1 MSNYIINESKIQKS
15 VLNKYLSRLENEY
28 FEDINE
34 KYSVYQKIFNS
45 AYKDQIINLKE
56 SEYEQIFQLRLFQT
70 VLGYQIDIGKESPR
84 NIKFQPKSKEGF
96 ADGGIYLPNA
106 DDIDKKNI
114 AVIEMKDS
122 NTREINKINNQ
133 AFKYFKTDPN
143 IKYTITCNFLR
154 IRIYLDNT
162 KDYIDFPIFNL
173 SLADFKL
180 FYLFLSYRTVLV
192 GWPSLMKNETVHEE
206 EKIEKRFYVDYSKFR
221 DELFKNIVK
230 NNTNISE
237 LILFNRTQK
246 LLDRFIFIFFAEDK
260 GLIYPNFIES
270 VINYWK
276 DEKKRFGEKSL
287 YEDFNRY
294 FVLLDKGREK
304 AHNTE
309 AIFAF
314 NGGLFKKDRVLEN
327 LKIDCDVLATNV
339 QKLSS
344 YDFTSQITVDILGH
358 IFEHSLSEI
367 EETEAKLKGEQV
379 DKSKGK
385 RKKDGVFYTPKYITK
400 YIVDNTVG
408 KLCNEKKS
416 NLELDQ
422 DFDIIEYQKSGGR
435 VNKKGE
441 KLFHTLES
449 YKNWLLEL
457 KIVDPA
463 CGSGAFL
470 NEALSFLIKEH
481 KEIDDLIAEL
491 TNTPLR
497 IFDTEK
503 SILENNIYGV
513 DINEESVEIA
523 KLSMWLRTAQKGRQL
538 SDLSNNIKCGNSLI
552 DDPKIAGDKAFNWEN
567 EFPEVFK
574 NGGFDVVIGNP
585 PYVSHDRVNNKKYLS
600 VTYKSHQGFADL
612 FCYFYE
618 LGVKLLKKDGV
629 LSFIT
634 SNSFLKAEYGA
645 PLRKFL
651 LNNSTLLE
659 IINIEDAQIFS
670 DAIVNS
676 SILSL
681 QKNSNKNRKCLIVN
695 KKYDLEIDFWLYIEN
710 NKFYYQQ
717 LDFDELPW
725 NLIKPE
731 ILNLRNKIKGKNQT
745 LEELDTKIRLG
756 IATGSNEAFIVSEEI
771 KRELITQ
778 DQNSIDLIKPI
789 LRGKDIEQ
797 YYYNLP
803 PLYLLLTKNGID
815 VHKDYPAIF
824 NHLES
829 FGDSFK
835 NRGAKGQ
842 HWTNLRACSF
852 FDDFKKDKIVW
863 IELTD
868 KGRFSRCS
876 DEIYL
881 LNSAYFLLPPKGYS
895 IGYLITIL
903 NSKLIKFYLKQ
914 IANTSGVG
922 TARWINIYVKEFP
935 IYEASIEIQ
944 TEFDNLEKIM
954 MNKLLSH
961 NRVSKAFTKYI
972 HTQINLEKISR
983 KLKNWHELEFG
994 EFIKELNKAIKKVG
1008 GEKLTK
1014 MDGLDWMEVFETKK
1028 AEAQALKAQINQTDK
1043 EINTM
1048 VYELYGLTGEEIAII
1063 ENNLN

>member
-1 MSNYIINESKIQKS
+1 MAIFQKS
-15 VLNKYLSRLENEY
+15 IVDKYLKTLDESLIENAFDTY
-28 FEDINE
+28 R
-34 KYSVYQKIFNS
+34 SVYVPKI
-45 AYKDQIINLKE
+45 DRIRNLKE
-56 SEYEQIFQLRLFQT
+56 EQYQTQFLQDIFGSILGYTIDPEAGYNIELEKKNESNSKKADGAIVKEDKVLGVIELKSNKTKNLDSIKDQAFGYKNNHKGCNYVISSNFHKLRFYVDDATEYEEFDLYNL
-70 VLGYQIDIGKESPR
+70 DKES
-84 NIKFQPKSKEGF
+84 F
-96 ADGGIYLPNA
+96 
-106 DDIDKKNI
+106 KK
-114 AVIEMKDS
+114 
-122 NTREINKINNQ
+122 
-133 AFKYFKTDPN
+133 
-143 IKYTITCNFLR
+143 
-154 IRIYLDNT
+154 
-162 KDYIDFPIFNL
+162 
-173 SLADFKL
+173 
-180 FYLFLSYRTVLV
+180 FYLFLRKEGL
-192 GWPSLMKNETVHEE
+192 LDKNIPKLLKEETKFHEE
-206 EKIEKRFYVDYSKFR
+206 NISQQLYKDYSSFKDKFF
-221 DELFKNIVK
+221 ENIVK
-230 NNTNISE
+230 NNPE
-237 LILFNRTQK
+237 VDKLILFRKSQK
-246 LLDRFIFIFFAEDK
+246 FLDRILFILFAEDK
-260 GLIYPNFIES
+260 NLIPANSIPGIVES
-270 VINYWK
+270 WALADDLHYK
-276 DEKKRFGEKSL
+276 PL
-287 YEDFNRY
+287 YELF
-294 FVLLDKGREK
+294 K
-304 AHNTE
+304 
-309 AIFAF
+309 IFFTYLNVGHVYNGYEIPAYG
-314 NGGLFKKDRVLEN
+314 GGLFKPDEVLDN
-327 LKIDCDVLATNV
+327 LKVDDEILKDDLLVLS
-339 QKLSS
+339 K
-344 YDFTSQITVDILGH
+344 YDFNTDVDVNILGH

-367 EETEAKLKGEQV
+367 EETEAKLKGEKV

-422 DFDIIEYQKSGGR
+422 EFDIVEYQKSGGR

-481 KEIDDLIAEL
+481 KEVDDLIAEL

-523 KLSMWLRTAQKGRQL
+523 KLSMWLRTAQKGRRL

-681 QKNSNKNRKCLIVN
+681 KKNSNKNRKCLIVN

-983 KLKNWHELEFG
+983 KLKDWHELEFG

-1014 MDGLDWMEVFETKK
+1014 MDELDWMEVFETKK
-1028 AEAQALKAQINQTDK
+1028 AEAQDLKAQINQTDK

-1048 VYELYGLTGEEIAII
+1048 VYELYGLTDEEIAIV
-1063 ENNLN
+1063 END

>member
-1 MSNYIINESKIQKS
+1 MSNDIINKSKIQNS

-45 AYKDQIINLKE
+45 AYKDQITNLKE

-70 VLGYQIDIGKESPR
+70 VLGFQIDIGKESPR

-173 SLADFKL
+173 SKDDFQL
-180 FYLFLSYRTVLV
+180 LYLFISYESILA
-192 GWPSLMKNETVHEE
+192 GWPSKMKNETVHEE

-270 VINYWK
+270 VISYWK
-276 DEKKRFGEKSL
+276 EEKKRFGEKSL

-294 FVLLDKGREK
+294 FILLDKGREK

-314 NGGLFKKDRVLEN
+314 NGGLFKKDQVLEN

-367 EETEAKLKGEQV
+367 EETEAKLKGEQIG
-379 DKSKGK
+379 KSKGK

-400 YIVDNTVG
+400 YIVNNTLG
-408 KLCNEKKS
+408 KLCSEKKS
-416 NLELDQ
+416 ILELDQ
-422 DFDIIEYQKSGGR
+422 DFDLVKYQKSSGG
-435 VNKKGE
+435 VNKKGK
-441 KLFHTLES
+441 KLFHTLEL
-449 YKNWLLEL
+449 YKKWLLKL

-481 KEIDDLIAEL
+481 KDVDDLIAEL
-491 TNTPLR
+491 TKTPLR

-503 SILENNIYGV
+503 IILENNIYGV

-523 KLSMWLRTAQKGRQL
+523 KLSMWLRTACTDGRTAQKGRKL
-538 SDLSNNIKCGNSLI
+538 SNLSNNIKCGNSLI
-552 DDPKIAGDKAFNWEN
+552 DDPSIAGDKAFDWEK
-567 EFPEVFK
+567 EFPQVFT

-585 PYVSHDRVNNKKYLS
+585 PYVQINEFND
-600 VTYKSHQGFADL
+600 
-612 FCYFYE
+612 YFYKQYTTAPSGDLYSLFYQKSFDLLTNNGL
-618 LGVKLLKKDGV
+618 LG
-629 LSFIT
+629 FIT
-634 SNSFLKAEYGA
+634 PSSFMTNIGFVSLREELMKYKIISLVDLGA
-645 PLRKFL
+645 
-651 LNNSTLLE
+651 N
-659 IINIEDAQIFS
+659 IFS
-670 DAIVNS
+670 SANVDTAIIIVQNEHVIKNVIKVGSQLDSLRDFEQEIFNKLSNKIFNIYLNVKGLELCNKLEKKCLKFNEYLLFARGVEFGFKSDKVVSEKIDENYVPLLCGGNISKQKIFFENKYIKFDIENIKIYKTKNIYENEKILVKRIGNNIIGSYDSTGYYNVCDVYNLQLKLNDNYRLKSIS
-676 SILSL
+676 SI
-681 QKNSNKNRKCLIVN
+681 V
-695 KKYDLEIDFWLYIEN
+695 
-710 NKFYYQQ
+710 
-717 LDFDELPW
+717 
-725 NLIKPE
+725 
-731 ILNLRNKIKGKNQT
+731 
-745 LEELDTKIRLG
+745 
-756 IATGSNEAFIVSEEI
+756 
-771 KRELITQ
+771 
-778 DQNSIDLIKPI
+778 
-789 LRGKDIEQ
+789 
-797 YYYNLP
+797 
-803 PLYLLLTKNGID
+803 
-815 VHKDYPAIF
+815 
-824 NHLES
+824 
-829 FGDSFK
+829 
-835 NRGAKGQ
+835 
-842 HWTNLRACSF
+842 
-852 FDDFKKDKIVW
+852 
-863 IELTD
+863 
-868 KGRFSRCS
+868 
-876 DEIYL
+876 
-881 LNSAYFLLPPKGYS
+881 
-895 IGYLITIL
+895 
-903 NSKLIKFYLKQ
+903 NSKLINFFYDTKFK
-914 IANTSGVG
+914 S
-922 TARWINIYVKEFP
+922 VKKLFP
-935 IYEASIEIQ
+935 KIPLQ
-944 TEFDNLEKIM
+944 NL
-954 MNKLLSH
+954 KLLPIP
-961 NRVSKAFTKYI
+961 KYVDDI
-972 HTQINLEKISR
+972 DIRLNLLSNEIIEKNILFIKQKKQFLKYLQSDLNIVDLPS
-983 KLKNWHELEFG
+983 KLKNWNEIEFKD
-994 EFIKELNKAIKKVG
+994 FIKQLNLVIKKSDRPKFTKT
-1008 GEKLTK
+1008 EKIE
-1014 MDGLDWMEVFETKK
+1014 WMEVFEAKKIEIQSLK
-1028 AEAQALKAQINQTDK
+1028 AEIDKIDK
-1043 EINTM
+1043 EIDAM
-1048 VYELYGLTGEEIAII
+1048 VYELYGLTDEEIAII
-1063 ENNLN
+1063 END

>member
-1 MSNYIINESKIQKS
+1 MAIFQNT
-15 VLNKYLSRLENEY
+15 VVNKYLNNQNEHVLSEKWNIYKTHFFDPKVQENIRDSKEEEY
-28 FEDINE
+28 QEGFMRD
-34 KYSVYQKIFNS
+34 
-45 AYKDQIINLKE
+45 
-56 SEYEQIFQLRLFQT
+56 LFVN
-70 VLGYQIDIGKESPR
+70 VLGYTLKPKDNYNLVLEKKNVKDSKKADAAIAIDNKTFGVIELKGTYVTDLTNVEGQAFGYKNNHTKDCIYVITSNFEKLRFYIDSTIDHIEFNLFTLAEQEFKLLYLCLAFENVKNQI
-84 NIKFQPKSKEGF
+84 PKKLKEGS
-96 ADGGIYLPNA
+96 LSQ
-106 DDIDKKNI
+106 
-114 AVIEMKDS
+114 EE
-122 NTREINKINNQ
+122 EITKQ
-133 AFKYFKTDPN
+133 LY
-143 IKYTITCNFLR
+143 
-154 IRIYLDNT
+154 
-162 KDYIDFPIFNL
+162 KDY
-173 SLADFKL
+173 SLFKREL
-180 FYLFLSYRTVLV
+180 FQDLTKQNPQFEPL
-192 GWPSLMKNETVHEE
+192 
-206 EKIEKRFYVDYSKFR
+206 
-221 DELFKNIVK
+221 ELFKK
-230 NNTNISE
+230 S
-237 LILFNRTQK
+237 QK
-246 LLDRFIFIFFAEDK
+246 LLDRFLFLFFAEDRDLLPPNSVR
-260 GLIYPNFIES
+260 LILTQ
-270 VINYWK
+270 WK
-276 DEKKRFGEKSL
+276 QLKDLDAYSPL
-287 YEDFNRY
+287 YERFKKY
-294 FVLLDKGREK
+294 FGYLNTGFKGK
-304 AHNTE
+304 QYD
-309 AIFAF
+309 IFAY
-314 NGGLFKKDRVLEN
+314 NGGLFKPDE
-327 LKIDCDVLATNV
+327 VLANIVIDDELLYKHTL
-339 QKLSS
+339 KLAD
-344 YDFTSQITVDILGH
+344 YDFASEVDVNILGH
-358 IFEHSLSEI
+358 IFENSLNELDEVKAQLEGTAI
-367 EETEAKLKGEQV
+367 
-379 DKSKGK
+379 DKSTTK

-400 YIVDNTVG
+400 YIVENTVG
-408 KLCNEKKS
+408 KLCHEKKTALS
-416 NLELDQ
+416 
-422 DFDIIEYQKSGGR
+422 IIEADYFTDKKRQKKTIKPL
-435 VNKKGE
+435 VE
-441 KLFHTLES
+441 KLKQ
-449 YKNWLLEL
+449 YRDWLLQL
-457 KIVDPA
+457 TICDPA

-470 NEALSFLIKEH
+470 NEALNFLITEH
-481 KEIDDLIAEL
+481 GYIDEL
-491 TNTPLR
+491 QAKLFGDAMVLSDVEN
-497 IFDTEK
+497 
-503 SILENNIYGV
+503 SILENNLFGV
-513 DINEESVEIA
+513 DLNEESVEIA
-523 KLSMWLRTAQKGRQL
+523 KLSLWLRTAQPNRKL
-538 SDLSNNIKCGNSLI
+538 NNLNNNIKCGNSLI
-552 DDPKIAGDKAFNWEN
+552 DDPEIAGDKAFNWEN

-574 NGGFDVVIGNP
+574 KGGFDVVIGNP

-645 PLRKFL
+645 PLRNFL

-695 KKYDLEIDFWLYIEN
+695 KKYDLAIDFWLYIES

-731 ILNLRNKIKGKNQT
+731 ILNLRNKIKGKNPT

-815 VHKDYPAIF
+815 VHKDYPAIY
-824 NHLES
+824 NHLDS

-868 KGRFSRCS
+868 KGRFSKCS

-972 HTQINLEKISR
+972 HTRLI
-983 KLKNWHELEFG
+983 LK
-994 EFIKELNKAIKKVG
+994 K
-1008 GEKLTK
+1008 
-1014 MDGLDWMEVFETKK
+1014 
-1028 AEAQALKAQINQTDK
+1028 
-1043 EINTM
+1043 
-1048 VYELYGLTGEEIAII
+1048 
-1063 ENNLN
+1063 

>member
-1 MSNYIINESKIQKS
+1 MSNDIINESKIQKS

-45 AYKDQIINLKE
+45 AYKDQITNLKE
-56 SEYEQIFQLRLFQT
+56 SEYEQIFQLRLFQS
-70 VLGYQIDIGKESPR
+70 VLGFQIDIGKESPR

-173 SLADFKL
+173 SKDDFQL
-180 FYLFLSYRTVLV
+180 LYLFISYESILA
-192 GWPSLMKNETVHEE
+192 GWPSKMKNETVHEE

-270 VINYWK
+270 VISYWK
-276 DEKKRFGEKSL
+276 EEKKRFGEKSL

-294 FVLLDKGREK
+294 FILLDKGREK

-314 NGGLFKKDRVLEN
+314 NGGLFKKDQVLEN

-367 EETEAKLKGEQV
+367 EETEAKLKGEQIG
-379 DKSKGK
+379 KSKGK

-400 YIVDNTVG
+400 YIVNNTLG
-408 KLCNEKKS
+408 KLCSEKKS
-416 NLELDQ
+416 ILKLDQ
-422 DFDIIEYQKSGGR
+422 DFDLVKYQKSSGV

-481 KEIDDLIAEL
+481 KEVDDLIAEL

-552 DDPKIAGDKAFNWEN
+552 DDVAVAGDKAFNWKQ
-567 EFPEVFK
+567 EFPKIFAK
-574 NGGFDVVIGNP
+574 GGFDVVIGNP
-585 PYVSHDRVNNKKYLS
+585 PYVFARDNFSQEIKNYYSNNYVSAEYQINLYLLFIERTISLIKEKANYGLIIPNAWLMVDSAKGLRNLVLKSSFLDKIINLAGYSFEGINVETIIVLATKSKEDKSHNNVDVFLSSGKEFKYSHKRKQIDFEKNKGFEFKVFSDETSVELTRKLRENSEDLDKLVQIKAGLQAYEKNKGEPKQSVEDVKNRPYDFNYKFDENTHKYLEGRDVGRYFINWSGEYLQYGKQLASPRTINLFDNEKIIVREITGKFPKSIISTYNNELYLYNRSNIGIIKRVDKNISLKFVVAILNSRLMAYYFMKNTAKS
-600 VTYKSHQGFADL
+600 VRKMFPKIILND
-612 FCYFYE
+612 
-618 LGVKLLKKDGV
+618 
-629 LSFIT
+629 
-634 SNSFLKAEYGA
+634 
-645 PLRKFL
+645 LRKFPFK
-651 LNNSTLLE
+651 E
-659 IINIEDAQIFS
+659 ISENEQTPFVQKTDNILSFYKNLI
-670 DAIVNS
+670 NS
-676 SILSL
+676 S
-681 QKNSNKNRKCLIVN
+681 
-695 KKYDLEIDFWLYIEN
+695 
-710 NKFYYQQ
+710 NKFKRTLKRKFESLEKLPKKLENWY
-717 LDFDELPW
+717 ELTFM
-725 NLIKPE
+725 NFVKELKK
-731 ILNLRNKIKGKNQT
+731 RKIKLSPT
-745 LEELDTKIRLG
+745 EEAEWED
-756 IATGSNEAFIVSEEI
+756 
-771 KRELITQ
+771 
-778 DQNSIDLIKPI
+778 
-789 LRGKDIEQ
+789 
-797 YYYNLP
+797 
-803 PLYLLLTKNGID
+803 
-815 VHKDYPAIF
+815 
-824 NHLES
+824 
-829 FGDSFK
+829 
-835 NRGAKGQ
+835 
-842 HWTNLRACSF
+842 
-852 FDDFKKDKIVW
+852 
-863 IELTD
+863 
-868 KGRFSRCS
+868 
-876 DEIYL
+876 
-881 LNSAYFLLPPKGYS
+881 YFLVEQQK
-895 IGYLITIL
+895 
-903 NSKLIKFYLKQ
+903 
-914 IANTSGVG
+914 A
-922 TARWINIYVKEFP
+922 
-935 IYEASIEIQ
+935 IEI
-944 TEFDNLEKIM
+944 
-954 MNKLLSH
+954 
-961 NRVSKAFTKYI
+961 
-972 HTQINLEKISR
+972 
-983 KLKNWHELEFG
+983 
-994 EFIKELNKAIKKVG
+994 
-1008 GEKLTK
+1008 
-1014 MDGLDWMEVFETKK
+1014 
-1028 AEAQALKAQINQTDK
+1028 KAQITKTDK
-1043 EINTM
+1043 EIDAM
-1048 VYELYGLTGEEIAII
+1048 VYELYGLTDEEIAII
-1063 ENNLN
+1063 END